1 MSAILAPRENRSM
14 PKEFLGSDHPHHA
27 KIRKLIELGERNGRL
42 SYDDV
47 NRIIHDEM
55 LSVEDIDDIFI
66 VLNDLEIPVV
76 DEVVEEEEDI
86 KAAAEKE
93 ESETDE
99 ELLEESDRIKIDDP
113 VRLYLREMGRVP
125 LLTRD
130 QEIELSKRIESGR
143 FKVCKALALS
153 KTALNEIG
161 KLIHELENNTI
172 RLEEILQNF
181 DLKESFSEED
191 QEVLITELCDKYHE
205 MVHEHESIIRMERRG
220 NIRNHA
226 KLIEKKR
233 RLGNLLISMK
243 IDHEQMGK
251 IAKKVLV
258 MHRQIQDAKTEI
270 STCETNFNLQTKE
283 ILDLYKKL
291 RYTTFG
297 KSELEKRTGLPPDV
311 LNRSCKRLI
320 RAQERLKNYKN
331 DVDDN
336 LDDLDKIIDMIKEG
350 ENIAH
355 LAKMDVVKANLRLVV
370 SIAKNYTNRGLHF
383 LDLIQEGNIGLM
395 RAVDKFEYRRGYK
408 FSTYATWWIRQAVT
422 RAIAD
427 QARTIRIPVHMIET
441 INKMTRISRRL
452 VQENGKEPSPEE
464 IAQFLSMPIEKVRAI
479 FKIAQQ
485 PISLETPVGEE
496 GDTHFGDFIEDK
508 KVRSP
513 SASTSDSIMNDQLE
527 TVLKT
532 LTEREETVLRL
543 RFGISDGYQRTLE
556 EVGNRFG
563 VTRER
568 VRQIET
574 KALRKLRHPIRSR
587 KLRDFL
593 E

>member
-1 MSAILAPRENRSM
+1 M
-14 PKEFLGSDHPHHA
+14 PKEFLGDDHPNNE

-76 DEVVEEEEDI
+76 DEVELRQTEEKTIEPEED
-86 KAAAEKE
+86 A
-93 ESETDE
+93 DE
-99 ELLEESDRIKIDDP
+99 ELMEEDERTRIDDP

-143 FKVCKALALS
+143 FKVCRALTLS
-153 KTALNEIG
+153 KIALNEIG
-161 KLIHELENNTI
+161 CLIGDLEKNRV
-172 RLEEILQNF
+172 RLEDVLQNF
-181 DLKESFSEED
+181 DLKESFLEED
-191 QEVLITELCDKYHE
+191 RHQLIRELHHKYAE
-205 MVHEHESIIRMERRG
+205 MVKEYEAIIKIEHRAQH
-220 NIRNHA
+220 NHRS
-226 KLIEKKR
+226 KLLGKKR

-258 MHRQIQDAKTEI
+258 GHRHITDAKAEI
-270 STCETNFNLQTKE
+270 AGIEEKLGMAAAD
-283 ILDLYKKL
+283 IRDLFQKL

-297 KSELEKRTGLPPDV
+297 KSELEKRTGMARDKL
-311 LNRSCKRLI
+311 LQACKRFL
-320 RAQERLKNYKN
+320 RAQERLENHKN
-331 DVDDN
+331 DLENN
-336 LDDLDKIIDMIKEG
+336 LDDLDHIVELIKEG

-452 VQENGKEPSPEE
+452 VQEQGREPSPEE
-464 IAQFLSMPIEKVRAI
+464 IAHLISMPVEKVRAI

-485 PISLETPVGEE
+485 PISLETPVGDE

-513 SASTSDSIMNDQLE
+513 SASTSDSIMNEQLE

-543 RFGISDGYQRTLE
+543 RFGIGDGYQRTLE

>member
-1 MSAILAPRENRSM
+1 MEKPGLTDDRQQSA
-14 PKEFLGSDHPHHA
+14 KF
-27 KIRKLIELGERNGRL
+27 KKLIELGERNGRL
-42 SYDDV
+42 TYDDV
-47 NRIIHDEM
+47 NRMINDESM
-55 LSVEDIDDIFI
+55 SVEELDDMFI
-66 VLNDLEIPVV
+66 VLNDLDIPVV
-76 DEVVEEEEDI
+76 EDYTSLSDSAHEKSLPLPEEEE
-86 KAAAEKE
+86 EM
-93 ESETDE
+93 ESEE
-99 ELLEESDRIKIDDP
+99 AVLETERSRVDDP

-125 LLTRD
+125 LLNRD
-130 QEIELSKRIESGR
+130 QEIELAKKIESGR
-143 FKVCKALALS
+143 FKVCRALALS
-153 KTALNEIG
+153 NTALKEIARLVE
-161 KLIHELENNTI
+161 KLEMGHLRVEDVI
-172 RLEEILQNF
+172 QNF
-181 DLKESFSEED
+181 DLKENFDEKD
-191 QEVLITELCDKYHE
+191 RQK
-205 MVHEHESIIRMERRG
+205 IIRDLRSKLTQLEQEYAEAQKLEKRITKK
-220 NIRNHA
+220 IRP
-226 KLIEKKR
+226 KLIGKKVH
-233 RLGNLLISMK
+233 LGNLLIAMK
-243 IDHEQMGK
+243 VDHEVIGRIGK
-251 IAKKVLV
+251 KILTIHQRMYDAKKE
-258 MHRQIQDAKTEI
+258 IQGVE
-270 STCETNFNLQTKE
+270 KE
-283 ILDLYKKL
+283 LKLRSRNVKELYKKL
-291 RYTTFG
+291 RYTSFG
-297 KSELEKRTGLPPDV
+297 KSELEKRTGKSRDELIQY
-311 LNRSCKRLI
+311 CKRLL
-320 RAQERLKNYKN
+320 RAQDRLSKCEKEIE
-331 DVDDN
+331 
-336 LDDLDKIIDMIKEG
+336 DKPEKLEKIVEMIKEG

-370 SIAKNYTNRGLHF
+370 SIAKNYTNRGLQF

-452 VQENGKEPSPEE
+452 VQELGREPTPDE
-464 IAQFLSMPIEKVRAI
+464 IAFHIAMPVEKVRGV

-508 KVRSP
+508 TVTSP
-513 SASTSDSIMNDQLE
+513 SHSTSDHIMNEQIE

-543 RFGISDGYQRTLE
+543 RFGIGDGYERTLE

-587 KLRDFL
+587 KLRDFVD
-593 E
+593 

>member
-1 MSAILAPRENRSM
+1 MEKIGLSDDRQQSA
-14 PKEFLGSDHPHHA
+14 KFQ
-27 KIRKLIELGERNGRL
+27 KLIELGERNGRL
-42 SYDDV
+42 TYDDV
-47 NRIIHDEM
+47 NRMINDESM
-55 LSVEDIDDIFI
+55 SVEELDDMFI
-66 VLNDLEIPVV
+66 VLNDLDIPVV
-76 DEVVEEEEDI
+76 EEYTTLPDSAPDKSLPMAEEEEEPDSEE
-86 KAAAEKE
+86 AVLEAER
-93 ESETDE
+93 T
-99 ELLEESDRIKIDDP
+99 RVDDP

-125 LLTRD
+125 LLNRD
-130 QEIELSKRIESGR
+130 QEIELAKKIESGR
-143 FKVCKALALS
+143 FKVCRALALS
-153 KTALNEIG
+153 NTALKEIARLVE
-161 KLIHELENNTI
+161 KLEQNHLRVEDVI
-172 RLEEILQNF
+172 QNF
-181 DLKESFSEED
+181 DIKENFDEKD
-191 QEVLITELCDKYHE
+191 RQK
-205 MVHEHESIIRMERRG
+205 IIRDLRHKLTQLEQEFAEVQKLEKRVTKKNRP
-220 NIRNHA
+220 
-226 KLIEKKR
+226 KLIGKKVH
-233 RLGNLLISMK
+233 LGNLLISMK
-243 IDHEQMGK
+243 IDHEVIGRIGK
-251 IAKKVLV
+251 KILTIHQRIYDAKKD
-258 MHRQIQDAKTEI
+258 IQAVE
-270 STCETNFNLQTKE
+270 KE
-283 ILDLYKKL
+283 LKLRSRNVKDLYKKL
-291 RYTTFG
+291 RYTSFG
-297 KSELEKRTGLPPDV
+297 KSELEKRTGKSRDELIQY
-311 LNRSCKRLI
+311 CKRLI
-320 RAQERLKNYKN
+320 RAQDRLSKCEKE
-331 DVDDN
+331 
-336 LDDLDKIIDMIKEG
+336 LEDKPDKLEKIVEMIKEG

-370 SIAKNYTNRGLHF
+370 SIAKNYTNRGLQF

-452 VQENGKEPSPEE
+452 VQELGREPTPDE
-464 IAQFLSMPIEKVRAI
+464 IAFHISMPVEKVRGV

-508 KVRSP
+508 SVTSP
-513 SASTSDSIMNDQLE
+513 SHSTSDHIMNEQIE

-543 RFGISDGYQRTLE
+543 RFGIGDGYERTLE

-587 KLRDFL
+587 KLRDFVD
-593 E
+593 

>member
-1 MSAILAPRENRSM
+1 MT
-14 PKEFLGSDHPHHA
+14 KEYLGDDRPNSA

-66 VLNDLEIPVV
+66 VLNDLDIPVV
-76 DEVVEEEEDI
+76 DDFEVVRNQVPVKDLEPEEEEV
-86 KAAAEKE
+86 EPE
-93 ESETDE
+93 EG
-99 ELLEESDRIKIDDP
+99 LLEGDERVHIDDP

-130 QEIELSKRIESGR
+130 QEIELSKKIESGR
-143 FKVCKALALS
+143 FKVCRALALC

-161 KLIHELENNTI
+161 YLIDNLQYNHLRVEDV
-172 RLEEILQNF
+172 LQNF
-181 DLKESFSEED
+181 DLKETFSEED
-191 QEVLITELCDKYHE
+191 RK
-205 MVHEHESIIRMERRG
+205 
-220 NIRNHA
+220 
-226 KLIEKKR
+226 KLIEELLHKRLEMEREHEEVMKMERKSPKINRKKLIGKKR

-243 IDHEQMGK
+243 FDHEQIWK
-251 IAKKVLV
+251 IAKKVLIN
-258 MHRQIQDAKTEI
+258 HRYITDSKTEI
-270 STCETNFNLQTKE
+270 DTIEKELQINTKE
-283 ILDLYKKL
+283 IIELFKKL

-297 KSELEKRTGLPPDV
+297 RSELEKRTGKSREELV
-311 LNRSCKRLI
+311 QLCKRVI
-320 RAQERLKNYKN
+320 RAQERLDKYGGQMK
-331 DVDDN
+331 DD
-336 LDDLDKIIDMIKEG
+336 LDDLDKIVDMIKEG

-441 INKMTRISRRL
+441 INKITRISRRL
-452 VQENGKEPSPEE
+452 VQEQGREPTPEE
-464 IAQFLSMPIEKVRAI
+464 ISHLISMPVEKVRAI

-485 PISLETPVGEE
+485 PISLETPVGDE

-513 SASTSDSIMNDQLE
+513 SSSTSDTIMNEQLE

-593 E
+593 D